1 MAVELFFYFFNCPAF
16 KGGAIEK
23 IKKSG
28 NVQPDP

>member
-1 MAVELFFYFFNCPAF
+1 MEVEIFFLFNCPAF

-23 IKKSG
+23 KKSG